1 MYLLHD
7 DLTIDRLTRMCKFRE
22 FNLFIYVILFYF
34 IRRSDVALYNF
45 FTYYSTTII
54 SNINVLFK
62 IFSRSVSWSTLPSM
76 EGYRSHSVDFEDSHL
91 KCHKARLKLHRRHR
105 MLEHIAGNI
114 LAFGRGH
121 FKSERTSAR
130 AIWSIRTVKS
140 TAVNTF
146 DRESSVSIM
155 ILALTLQLLMLSYN
169 AR

>member
-7 DLTIDRLTRMCKFRE
+7 DLIVDRLTRMFKFRE
-22 FNLFIYVILFYF
+22 FNRFIYVILFYF
-34 IRRSDVALYNF
+34 IRQSNVILYNF
-45 FTYYSTTII
+45 FTDCSTTII
-54 SNINVLFK
+54 LNIKVLFK
-62 IFSRSVSWSTLPSM
+62 KNVQVSWSTLPSM

-91 KCHKARLKLHRRHR
+91 KCHKARLELHRRHR

-155 ILALTLQLLMLSYN
+155 MLALTLQLLMLSYN